1 MMKMVYP
8 AVFKELQNEGGYS
21 VFVPDFNINTQ
32 GETFAEAIEMARDAI
47 GLCGIDMQDDNKKLP
62 TASTFV
68 DIKAED
74 NQIVSMVDID
84 FEAYRRANERRA
96 VRKNVTLPSW
106 LNDAA
111 EKAGINFSSVLQV
124 ALKDMLNVST
134 TDK

>member
-1 MMKMVYP
+1 MKMVYP
-8 AVFKELQNEGGYS
+8 VVFTELQSESGYS
-21 VFVPDFNINTQ
+21 AFVPDFNINTQ
-32 GETFAEAIEMARDAI
+32 GETLAEAIEMARDAI
-47 GLCGIDMQDDNKKLP
+47 GLCGIDMQDDKKNLP

-74 NQIVSMVDID
+74 DQIVSMVDID
-84 FEAYRRANERRA
+84 FDAYRRANERRA

-124 ALKDMLNVST
+124 ALKDMLNVSI